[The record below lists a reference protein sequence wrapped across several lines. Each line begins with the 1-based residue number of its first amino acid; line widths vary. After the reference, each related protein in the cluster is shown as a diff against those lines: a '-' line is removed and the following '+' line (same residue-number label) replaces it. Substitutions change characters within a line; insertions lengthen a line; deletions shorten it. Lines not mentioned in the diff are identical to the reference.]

1 MPPNAMDVEPIYC
14 AEQIVVPPDLADV
27 LKAFTKE
34 VIRRQPADLLEFSAS
49 YFAELAAVQQVA
61 GGAQPPD
68 VQQLQAL
75 YQQLRDVDAIAT
87 VDFVNVCKQ
96 AGIEP
101 AAVAAAASDAADGL
115 LRPAD
120 AIAVMVSMTAMS
132 TEDCTNG
139 LFAVFGEGGMM
150 PKERLMPLLQV
161 VLPPDA
167 LDTLQQLAEELGDM
181 VTAEDLAGR
190 L

>member
-1 MPPNAMDVEPIYC
+1 
-14 AEQIVVPPDLADV
+14 
-27 LKAFTKE
+27 
-34 VIRRQPADLLEFSAS
+34 
-49 YFAELAAVQQVA
+49 
-61 GGAQPPD
+61 
-68 VQQLQAL
+68 
-75 YQQLRDVDAIAT
+75 
-87 VDFVNVCKQ
+87 
-96 AGIEP
+96 
-101 AAVAAAASDAADGL
+101 
-115 LRPAD
+115 
-120 AIAVMVSMTAMS
+120 MVSMTAMS